1 MEAFIL
7 VISKMEVLMVKEH
20 SIIMFF
26 NLMISNTIKVN
37 GKMACQTGLDKHIII
52 TETFI
57 KGILLMVKEKVMDH
71 MYLIRFIDMKDNGE
85 ITLFM
90 EKENY
95 SEMDN
100 YFLKVTLRMD

>member
-20 SIIMFF
+20 SIITFS
-26 NLMISNTIKVN
+26 NQMILNIIKVN
-37 GKMACQTGLDKHIII
+37 GKMECQMGLDKHIII

-57 KGILLMVKEKVMDH
+57 KDILLTAKEKVMDH
-71 MYLIRFIDMKDNGE
+71 MYSIKFIDMKDNGG

-100 YFLKVTLRMD
+100 YFFKVTLRMD